1 MSQVRHRIFC
11 CLGTQDFDDPARL
24 MELLLLFVLHFNFLV
39 SFPGKGHPTKLQ
51 REMLPVHYCHI
62 RKKKVIQNTRKYESF
77 SGSGHAQLLQPRLGT
92 TYCFH
97 LRFTSNILFNLHQLL
112 VQLSER
118 DQIPADPIPEFP
130 VAFHQDLFVLLLQTA
145 WPFSVSLG
153 AFAGNKIIGNAAH
166 EPARA
171 AKTYADLAAYLVN
184 RFISSALTKHAAA
197 FRLVFPFHRRILCQV
212 VENDNV

>member
-1 MSQVRHRIFC
+1 MLSC
-11 CLGTQDFDDPARL
+11 CNLDWEPPI
-24 MELLLLFVLHFNFLV
+24 V
-39 SFPGKGHPTKLQ
+39 STCG
-51 REMLPVHYCHI
+51 
-62 RKKKVIQNTRKYESF
+62 
-77 SGSGHAQLLQPRLGT
+77 LLQIFYLIFIS
-92 TYCFH
+92 C
-97 LRFTSNILFNLHQLL
+97 LFNY
-112 VQLSER
+112 LSE
-118 DQIPADPIPEFP
+118 IPADPIPEFP
-130 VAFHQDLFVLLLQTA
+130 VAFHHDLFVLLLQTA

>member
-1 MSQVRHRIFC
+1 M
-11 CLGTQDFDDPARL
+11 
-24 MELLLLFVLHFNFLV
+24 
-39 SFPGKGHPTKLQ
+39 
-51 REMLPVHYCHI
+51 
-62 RKKKVIQNTRKYESF
+62 
-77 SGSGHAQLLQPRLGT
+77 
-92 TYCFH
+92 
-97 LRFTSNILFNLHQLL
+97 
-112 VQLSER
+112 
-118 DQIPADPIPEFP
+118 
-130 VAFHQDLFVLLLQTA
+130 QTA

-212 VENDNV
+212 VEDENDNVTRIGGSSTITIVHPLEAT